1 MHPGLRKSLAA
12 QTLTSLA
19 ARSVDPV
26 GSNRLLG
33 RSSLFG
39 RSLGS
44 SFFSAGLGAFNSG
57 LFAHGVHAGINRFG
71 FRSGFFGRSFGRLTT
86 ASRENERSKG
96 SRKSKLRLHFVV
108 TPNVCTKV

>member
-1 MHPGLRKSLAA
+1 MSLAA
-12 QTLTSLA
+12 QSA
-19 ARSVDPV
+19 DPV
-26 GSNRLLG
+26 GPSRLLG

-39 RSLGS
+39 RSFGS
-44 SFFSAGLGAFNSG
+44 GFFSTRLGAF
-57 LFAHGVHAGINRFG
+57 HGSLVTHRVHASVYHLG

-108 TPNVCTKV
+108 TPNVCAKV